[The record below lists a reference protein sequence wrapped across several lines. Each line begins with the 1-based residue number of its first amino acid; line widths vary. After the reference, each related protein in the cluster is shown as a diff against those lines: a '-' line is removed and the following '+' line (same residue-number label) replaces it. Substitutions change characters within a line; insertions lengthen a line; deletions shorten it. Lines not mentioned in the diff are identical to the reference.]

1 MNTESEAK
9 SKYSDF
15 DEPNVDE
22 DEDEAYLLQQA
33 LAAARAV
40 HHIHDVE
47 FDETKEIDV
56 LTDVKFHVVNVKLPL
71 GRKFVSLL
79 LYLPTRRFRVT
90 LFSFEITQFYF
101 KSTKSGL
108 GSPELFLT
116 GTEPE
121 KVFNMGTS

>member
-9 SKYSDF
+9 SKYSDL
-15 DEPNVDE
+15 DESTADE

-79 LYLPTRRFRVT
+79 LYLPTRRIRVT
-90 LFSFEITQFYF
+90 SFRS
-101 KSTKSGL
+101 KSCSSISRARNRGL
-108 GSPELFLT
+108 GLQSC
-116 GTEPE
+116 
-121 KVFNMGTS
+121 S

>member
-15 DEPNVDE
+15 DESNADE

-56 LTDVKFHVVNVKLPL
+56 LTDVNFHVVNVKLPL
-71 GRKFVSLL
+71 GRKFVTFVVFAYTS
-79 LYLPTRRFRVT
+79 TSCNI
-90 LFSFEITQFYF
+90 FSFEIMQFYF

-121 KVFNMGTS
+121 KVFNMETS